1 MKKILYL
8 ATMLLAMV
16 FTSCSKEE
24 IGGTAT
30 QNVAGDWYVK
40 VVGCDASD
48 NIIYDDDELYGYGMW
63 HCLTYNT
70 AANDPT
76 KMIIYDDGNFKNY
89 MVVVN
94 IDQATNTFAT
104 PNNDFAPNLASN
116 NNVKI
121 TNGKIVFNGGKQN
134 NGSPADYIEYNLYID
149 NDKYAGDIYDHLRV
163 IGVRYSGLAD
173 ND

>member
-1 MKKILYL
+1 MKKVLYFMTL
-8 ATMLLAMV
+8 VLAMV

-30 QNVAGDWYVK
+30 QEVAGDWYVT
-40 VVGCDASD
+40 VAACDAND
-48 NIIYDDDELYGYGMW
+48 NVIYEDDDLYGLGKW

-76 KMIIYDDGNFKNY
+76 KMIIYDQGNFWEY

-94 IDQATNTFAT
+94 VDQATKTFAT
-104 PNNDFAPNLASN
+104 PNNDFAPNLAYESK
-116 NNVKI
+116 VKI
-121 TNGKIVFNGGKQN
+121 TNGKIVLNGGKQN
-134 NGSPADYIEYNLYID
+134 NGSVADYIEYNVVFDDDDYVGEL
-149 NDKYAGDIYDHLRV
+149 YDHLKVR
-163 IGVRYSGLAD
+163 GVRYSGLAD